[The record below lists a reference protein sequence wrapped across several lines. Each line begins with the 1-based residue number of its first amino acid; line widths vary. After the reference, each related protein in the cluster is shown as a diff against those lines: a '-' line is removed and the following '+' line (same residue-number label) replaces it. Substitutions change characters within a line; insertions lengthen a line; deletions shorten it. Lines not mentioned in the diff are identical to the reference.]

1 MNNFETELLTRSF
14 GELLEYYVANPPATV
29 SVEASS
35 VREGE
40 LKPER
45 AYRLQEELKATN
57 NRGWPKA
64 FYLFRKRSPD
74 DQETPK
80 VQLQR
85 IQAFFTGIRPGP
97 SLFGYGIIYRDLI
110 HYWGVEFKWNSEPE
124 IKPLDMLT
132 DIKKLFAA
140 SMADEVLEV
149 NFQTP
154 YVELARPP
162 HLP

>member
-1 MNNFETELLTRSF
+1 MDNSETELLTRSF
-14 GELLEYYVANPPATV
+14 GELLEYYLANPPATF
-29 SVEASS
+29 SVEASRA
-35 VREGE
+35 REGD
-40 LKPER
+40 LKPTR
-45 AYRLQEELKATN
+45 AYMLQEELRATE

-85 IQAFFTGIRPGP
+85 IQAFFTEIRPGP

-132 DIKKLFAA
+132 DIKKLFRA
-140 SMADEVLEV
+140 SLADEVLEV
-149 NFQTP
+149 DFQTP
-154 YVELARPP
+154 YVELAPP
-162 HLP
+162 PRLP